1 MILITRINGDEM
13 YLNPDLI
20 ERMEATPDT
29 VVSLVDG
36 RKYVAVE
43 TPHEL
48 ITRIVA
54 FRASVLVAAETDY
67 AALGPAGRPSTTDP
81 RQSAY
86 GAVTAPRPLRL
97 LEDTPG
103 E

>member
-1 MILITRINGDEM
+1 MILITRLNGDEM

-20 ERMEATPDT
+20 ERIEATPDT

-43 TPHEL
+43 PPPEL
-48 ITRIVA
+48 IRRIVA
-54 FRASVLVAAETDY
+54 FRASVLVTAETEANAS
-67 AALGPAGRPSTTDP
+67 AASRTNT
-81 RQSAY
+81 Y

-103 E
+103 D